1 MRDRGELPRRERDIL
16 VAVVRQFIETGAA
29 VGSKTLAEKLQ
40 EPLSSATIRN
50 VMATLESL
58 GYLSQPHTSA
68 GRVPTDKAYRYYVD
82 RTVGSSRLAPATEE
96 YIKTRMRVEGG
107 ALEQMMSSASRVLS
121 EVSHNVGLA
130 LAPALEE
137 KVLEHIKFVL
147 LPDRRILVVIVSK
160 PNLVESKVINLEEDF
175 SPKELDRTADF
186 LNAEF
191 AGWSLGAIRLEIF
204 KRMEEEKILADR
216 LLQNVAILFMW
227 STLINEAPGSLFVDG
242 TAKILD
248 HVEFDDIRKIKELLE
263 TFEEKAKLVRIL
275 SACLNTWEPGV
286 RILIGHENCES
297 RMYNFTLVVAPLHY
311 RDRAVGALG
320 VVGPTRMEYD
330 RAISTV
336 DYIAHLCSRLLNSN

>member
-1 MRDRGELPRRERDIL
+1 MRDRGELPRRDRDIL
-16 VAVVRQFIETGAA
+16 VAIVRQFIETGAA
-29 VGSKTLAEKLQ
+29 VGSKTVAEKLL
-40 EPLSSATIRN
+40 ETLSSATIRS
-50 VMATLESL
+50 VMASLESL
-58 GYLSQPHTSA
+58 GYLFQPHISA

-82 RTVGSSRLAPATEE
+82 RTVSSSRLAPATEE
-96 YIKTRMRVEGG
+96 YIHESLLAESG
-107 ALEQMMSSASRVLS
+107 ALEQMMSSASRILS

-160 PNLVESKVINLEEDF
+160 PDLVESKVIPLDEDF
-175 SPKELDRTADF
+175 SQNELDRTADF

-191 AGWSLGAIRLEIF
+191 RGWSMGTIRLEVF

-216 LLQNVAILFMW
+216 LLKNVATLFMW
-227 STLINEAPGSLFVDG
+227 SALISEEPGSLFVDG
-242 TAKILD
+242 RAKILD
-248 HVEFDDIRKIKELLE
+248 HVEFDNIRKIKELLE

-275 SACLNTWEPGV
+275 SACLTTQELGV
-286 RILIGHENCES
+286 RILIGRENSES
-297 RMYNFTLVVAPLHY
+297 WMYDCTLIVAPLHY
-311 RDRAVGALG
+311 RDRVIGALG

-336 DYIAHLCSRLLNSN
+336 DYIAHLCSRLLSSN

>member
-1 MRDRGELPRRERDIL
+1 MRNYDELPRRERDIL
-16 VAVVRQFIETGAA
+16 VALVRQFIQTGAA
-29 VGSKTLAEKLQ
+29 VGSKTLAEKL
-40 EPLSSATIRN
+40 PDAPSSATIRN
-50 VMATLESL
+50 AMVSLESR
-58 GYLSQPHTSA
+58 GYLSQPHISA

-82 RTVGSSRLAPATEE
+82 RTVSSSRLGPATEE
-96 YIKTRMRVEGG
+96 YIQESLRVESG

-160 PNLVESKVINLEEDF
+160 PDLVESKVIRLEEDF
-175 SPKELDRTADF
+175 SQKELDRTADF

-191 AGWSLGAIRLEIF
+191 GGWSLGAIRLEIF
-204 KRMEEEKILADR
+204 KRMDEEKILADR

-227 STLINEAPGSLFVDG
+227 SALISEAPGSLFVDG
-242 TAKILD
+242 TAKMLD
-248 HVEFDDIRKIKELLE
+248 HVEVDDICKIRELLE
-263 TFEEKAKLVRIL
+263 TLEEKAKLVRIL

-286 RILIGHENCES
+286 RILIGRENSEI
-297 RMYNFTLVVAPLHY
+297 RMQNCTLIVAPLHY
-311 RDRAVGALG
+311 RNRAVGALG

-336 DYIAHLCSRLLNSN
+336 DYIAHLCSRLLSSN

>member
-16 VAVVRQFIETGAA
+16 VGLVRQFIETGAA
-29 VGSKTLAEKLQ
+29 VGSKTLAEKL
-40 EPLSSATIRN
+40 PDAPSSATIRN
-50 VMATLESL
+50 VMANLESL
-58 GYLSQPHTSA
+58 GYLSHPHISA

-82 RTVGSSRLAPATEE
+82 CTVSSSRLAPATEE
-96 YIKTRMRVEGG
+96 YIHESLRAESG

-137 KVLEHIKFVL
+137 KVLEHIKFLL
-147 LPDRRILVVIVSK
+147 LPDRRILVVIVCK
-160 PNLVESKVINLEEDF
+160 PDLVESKAIRLDESF
-175 SPKELDRTADF
+175 SQQELDRTADF

-191 AGWSLGAIRLEIF
+191 RGWSLGAIRLEIF

-216 LLQNVAILFMW
+216 LLKNVATLFMW
-227 STLINEAPGSLFVDG
+227 SALISEAPGSLFVDG

-248 HVEFDDIRKIKELLE
+248 HVEFDDICKIKDLLE

-275 SACLNTWEPGV
+275 SACLNTREAGV
-286 RILIGHENCES
+286 RILIGRENSES
-297 RMYNFTLVVAPLHY
+297 RMHHCTLVVAPLHY
-311 RDRAVGALG
+311 RDRPVGALG
-320 VVGPTRMEYD
+320 VVGPMRMEYD

-336 DYIAHLCSRLLNSN
+336 DYIAHLCSRLLSFN

>member
-1 MRDRGELPRRERDIL
+1 MRDGGELPRRERDIL

-29 VGSKTLAEKLQ
+29 VGSKTVAEKLP
-40 EPLSSATIRN
+40 EALSSATIRN
-50 VMATLESL
+50 VMATLESE
-58 GYLSQPHTSA
+58 GYLSQPHISA

-82 RTVGSSRLAPATEE
+82 RTVSSCRLAPATEE
-96 YIKTRMRVEGG
+96 YIHERLQVESG
-107 ALEQMMSSASRVLS
+107 ALEAMMSSASRLLS

-160 PNLVESKVINLEEDF
+160 PHWVESKVIHLEEDF
-175 SPKELDRTADF
+175 SQKELDRTADF
-186 LNAEF
+186 LNTEF

-216 LLQNVAILFMW
+216 LLQNVATLFMW
-227 STLINEAPGSLFVDG
+227 SALISEAPGALYVDG

-248 HVEFDDIRKIKELLE
+248 HVEFDDVRKIKELLE

-275 SACLNTWEPGV
+275 SACLNRWEPGV
-286 RILIGHENCES
+286 RILIGHENSET
-297 RMYNFTLVVAPLHY
+297 RMHNCTLVVAPLHY

-336 DYIAHLCSRLLNSN
+336 DYIAHLCSRLLSSN